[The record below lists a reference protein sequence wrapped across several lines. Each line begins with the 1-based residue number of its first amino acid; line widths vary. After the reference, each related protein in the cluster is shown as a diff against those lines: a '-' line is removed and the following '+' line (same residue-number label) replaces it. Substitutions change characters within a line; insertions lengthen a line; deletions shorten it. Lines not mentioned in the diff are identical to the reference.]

1 MNRRD
6 FLQCAALITV
16 GASQAPKGWAL
27 NEEQNN
33 FLAAQPPY
41 VNRVARDFFTT
52 VQRKQIAAM
61 AELIIPRTDTPGAI
75 DADVPA
81 FIEGM
86 VATWFNDQE
95 RKHFMQGLAG
105 VNQGAS
111 GFLDLKAAEQLDLLE
126 SLEREASDAAWY
138 SFGNTLRV
146 WDSDS
151 PFICQLK
158 ELTILGFM
166 LSETAAKSVLRPEL
180 MGAFNGNVDLLPDDT
195 VYTTNSVGR
204 SVSPPLNM

>member
-41 VNRVARDFFTT
+41 VNRVERDFFTT

-111 GFLDLKAAEQLDLLE
+111 GFLDLNAAEQLDCRTHL
-126 SLEREASDAAWY
+126 
-138 SFGNTLRV
+138 F
-146 WDSDS
+146 
-151 PFICQLK
+151 
-158 ELTILGFM
+158 
-166 LSETAAKSVLRPEL
+166 
-180 MGAFNGNVDLLPDDT
+180 LP
-195 VYTTNSVGR
+195 N
-204 SVSPPLNM
+204 